1 MDTQLTTTTSAD
13 GGIEQIEQSVK
24 LALARAD
31 AEERIFKLEQR
42 RMIPYAEST
51 LVPAHYRNNIGNCMI
66 AAEMAR
72 RIGANTLSVM
82 QNLYIVH
89 GNPGWSAKFAISIF
103 NTCGRFTAIKYRFDG
118 CGEEYGCTAYA
129 TEKAS
134 GEVVESPKI
143 TWKLVKAE
151 GWLNK
156 PGSKWKTM
164 PELMFRYRAAAYLVA
179 TTAPELLNGM
189 RTAEEY
195 EDMYGMGAPA
205 EAPAEKATKRGIA
218 AKIESAKVIAPESVS
233 EPAPE
238 PQPSQEPEDL
248 AEQVRKQIEADRA
261 AAIKKAHERKN
272 DLGIIIEGT
281 TTAGDCRPD

>member
-1 MDTQLTTTTSAD
+1 MDTQLTTTATAETA
-13 GGIEQIEQSVK
+13 EQIEQSVK

-118 CGEEYGCTAYA
+118 DGEEYGCTAYA

-134 GEVVESPKI
+134 GELVESPKI

-164 PELMFRYRAAAYLVA
+164 PELMFRYRAAAYLVS

-195 EDMYGMGAPA
+195 EDMYGSGAPA
-205 EAPAEKATKRGIA
+205 EAPEKAPKRGIA
-218 AKIESAKVIAPESVS
+218 AKIEAAKVIAPESIEETPEAVPEE
-233 EPAPE
+233 EPAE
-238 PQPSQEPEDL
+238 SIS
-248 AEQVRKQIEADRA
+248 EQVRKQIEADRA
-261 AAIKKAHERKN
+261 AAIAKSRERTN
-272 DLGIIIEGT
+272 DLGIVVEGT
-281 TTAGDCRPD
+281 PTAGDCRPD